1 MIDARRAIEEMSAAV
16 CQHLRK
22 MERPSAE
29 LADLQLLEAS
39 VIAKL
44 LIAEH
49 NAALLSN
56 ASLEQL
62 SRFDNPLLV
71 DSAEAVPLISDANW
85 DITIKSRKAGTLLR
99 LMAFSGTVSACVNA
113 TDTLGRY
120 LRKAYEI
127 DELKERESSLKA
139 VRDRL
144 TVASSLRTVLV
155 ESPGL
160 EWMEHLR
167 NLRGECQHGKLAGTL
182 YLSPGTNTEPLVPRL
197 YCESDDEVPISAYI
211 EWAMSKTADLMT
223 KSAHVI
229 EADPEHA
236 VQLKS

>member
-22 MERPSAE
+22 MERPGTE
-29 LADLQLLEAS
+29 LEDLQLLEAS

-44 LIAEH
+44 YIAQH

-62 SRFDNPLLV
+62 SRLDNPLVESSETVTLV
-71 DSAEAVPLISDANW
+71 SDVDW

-99 LMAFSGTVSACVNA
+99 LMAFSGAVSACVNTA
-113 TDTLGRY
+113 DTLGRY

-127 DELKERESSLKA
+127 KGLKERGASLKA
-139 VRDRL
+139 VREKL
-144 TVASSLRTVLV
+144 TAASSLHTVLE

-167 NLRGECQHGKLAGTL
+167 NLRGESQHGKLAGTL

-197 YCESDDEVPISAYI
+197 YCETNAEVPISAYI
-211 EWAMSKTADLMT
+211 KWAMARTAELIT
-223 KSAHVI
+223 KSAQVVA
-229 EADPEHA
+229 ADPEHA
-236 VQLKS
+236 VQLRN